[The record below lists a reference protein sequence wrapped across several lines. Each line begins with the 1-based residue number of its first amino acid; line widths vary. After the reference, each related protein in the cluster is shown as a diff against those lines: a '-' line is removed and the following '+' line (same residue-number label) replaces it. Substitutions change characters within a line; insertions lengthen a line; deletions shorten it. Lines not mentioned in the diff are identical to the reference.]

1 MTATKNKRVSKKK
14 YFSVKQV
21 QSLLPRVESVLSRTI
36 TLNKALD
43 LLSSIEIE
51 VYEDDYDNLKKVTK
65 MNKQFHKL
73 SFEFYANIEQLEE
86 LGCVIKDLESGIV
99 DFYSVHEGKEI
110 FLCWKIGEKKIE
122 FYHEI
127 DDGYVGR
134 KPLQSL
140 RKH

>member
-1 MTATKNKRVSKKK
+1 M
-14 YFSVKQV
+14 
-21 QSLLPRVESVLSRTI
+21 PRVESVLSRTI